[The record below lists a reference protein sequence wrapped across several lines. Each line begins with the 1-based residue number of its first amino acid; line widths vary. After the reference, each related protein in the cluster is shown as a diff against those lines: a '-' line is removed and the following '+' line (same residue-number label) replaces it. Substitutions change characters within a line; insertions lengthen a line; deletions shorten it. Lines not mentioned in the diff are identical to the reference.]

1 MCVLAV
7 HADTLFSL
15 GINIFLN
22 TCIIIMPGFY
32 DKSVEWYVGLLA
44 FEVCKAYVPGWM
56 NYNMQNMYLSIQDG
70 GDEHASHLWWLC
82 AWNRFSPV
90 FIVYQRDLFPMATD
104 LVNWT
109 ELVKKGEKKT
119 VRFLFAAKKQE
130 KPNASKRLSR
140 AHGVESA
147 RHGRRRAHLWSF
159 SLWQA
164 DEKSKV
170 RTRGEGKSAASG
182 PSAAAE
188 SPVPIGFWGRWCRGG
203 EARSAPQLTSKV
215 KLPKAGHHDFTVW
228 LEFGTANFWLGCL
241 KGY

>member
-22 TCIIIMPGFY
+22 TCIIIMPSFY

-44 FEVCKAYVPGWM
+44 FEVCKAYVPALC
-56 NYNMQNMYLSIQDG
+56 MYLFKTGAMSMHLIYG
-70 GDEHASHLWWLC
+70 GFVRGTGSRLYLLYTNEICSRWQQTWL
-82 AWNRFSPV
+82 
-90 FIVYQRDLFPMATD
+90 
-104 LVNWT
+104 T
-109 ELVKKGEKKT
+109 EPNSWRKKKKT

-164 DEKSKV
+164 DEKSKAC
-170 RTRGEGKSAASG
+170 TRGEGKSAASG

-241 KGY
+241 KGC